1 MKVVLS
7 FYRIVVNGRPAPVSS
22 ALLFHLFLTFL
33 LAPHIHLSSQYF
45 QRENALSK
53 SILEQNL
60 VLYEDLLLLLQKAAK
75 KILINIKISL
85 F

>member
-1 MKVVLS
+1 MKAVLS

-45 QRENALSK
+45 QKENALSK
-53 SILEQNL
+53 DKLEQNL
-60 VLYEDLLLLLQKAAK
+60 ASHEDLSFL
-75 KILINIKISL
+75 
-85 F
+85 